1 MIENYPK
8 KLTLE
13 EVAQEEGFDSIDE
26 LLNQYGSE
34 SVMPACCEEGCRV
47 EPDGKCPHGHFSIL
61 IEFGIIW

>member
-1 MIENYPK
+1 MIENYSK

-34 SVMPACCEEGCRV
+34 SVVPACCEDGCQV
-47 EPDGKCPHGHFSIL
+47 EPDSLCPHGNPSIL
-61 IEFGIIW
+61 IVAGLI